1 MKLPAQLPI
10 KEAYV
15 VNAALAGTPLFE
27 TLATSD
33 TEMKHGY
40 IFLVKY
46 NENGVLLDVV
56 LDISEIMLIDWIGRL
71 ATQKLTGEIDLE
83 LNKLYHAI
91 SVMGIRVRMDGSVRG
106 PYLVKS
112 PTPISSE
119 TLQTLLSTKSR
130 EELKEFL
137 KTAKV

>member
-10 KEAYV
+10 KEAYA

-27 TLATSD
+27 ILTTSN

-40 IFLVKY
+40 IFLIKY
-46 NENGVLLDVV
+46 NENDVLLDAI
-56 LDISEIMLIDWIGRL
+56 LDISEMMLVDWIGRL

-83 LNKLYHAI
+83 LNKLYNAI
-91 SVMGIRVRMDGSVRG
+91 SVMGIRVRMDGSVKG

-119 TLQTLLSTKSR
+119 ALQTLLSTKSR

-137 KTAKV
+137 RTAKV